1 MRSYGTGQSSGL
13 SFGPA
18 LTPTVRA
25 LLAANISVFVLRW
38 LLGDGATRYSF
49 DHFFGLVPREALD
62 RLHLWQFVTYMFLH
76 QNFWHLFFN
85 MFLLWMFG
93 SEIDS
98 QWGKRAFLR
107 YYLFTGIGAGLVYVL
122 LMPRIEPAT
131 AAIPLIGASGAG
143 YGILTAY
150 GLLYPERRV
159 LLWFLIPIKVKWF
172 VIGLGIF
179 ELLATRTPSSVG
191 HLAHLG
197 GILFGVLYLKV
208 GDRLWRKFTRARRR
222 NRARGRFHVLDDAP
236 PPASGTA
243 PGPEPRDEIDR
254 LLEKISREGLAS
266 LTEQER
272 ETLRR
277 ASRKN

>member
-1 MRSYGTGQSSGL
+1 MRSYGSGQSIGF

-25 LLAANISVFVLRW
+25 LLAVNITVFVLRM
-38 LLGDGATRYSF
+38 LLGDGETRYAF
-49 DHFFGLVPREALD
+49 DQLFGLVPRQALD
-62 RLHLWQFVTYMFLH
+62 RGYIWQFVTYMFLH
-76 QNFWHLFFN
+76 QNFWHIFFN

-93 SEIDS
+93 SEIDT

-107 YYLFTGIGAGLVYVL
+107 YYLFTGVGAGLVYVL

-208 GDRLWRKFTRARRR
+208 GDGLWRKYTRSRRR

-236 PPASGTA
+236 PPASGPA
-243 PGPEPRDEIDR
+243 APRDEIDR

-272 ETLRR
+272 EILRR